1 MHDFDAPEH
10 DLFDSV
16 TSEFNDI
23 AGFPIKYF
31 IKIDSA
37 ELNHI
42 YGEDTN
48 TTFSEGYDTKVVYE
62 PQEEIATI
70 DIFGYVPTEQIQYC
84 YITKSVFKRDVGDFL
99 PKVGDV
105 VLML

>member
-1 MHDFDAPEH
+1 MYAPEQ

-23 AGFPIKYF
+23 AGFPVKYYIKMTT
-31 IKIDSA
+31 D
-37 ELNHI
+37 ELDHI
-42 YGEDTN
+42 YGEDPTSEY
-48 TTFSEGYDTKVVYE
+48 SEGYDTKVVYE

-70 DIFGYVPTEQIQYC
+70 DIFGYMPTEIIQYC

-105 VLML
+105 ITTL